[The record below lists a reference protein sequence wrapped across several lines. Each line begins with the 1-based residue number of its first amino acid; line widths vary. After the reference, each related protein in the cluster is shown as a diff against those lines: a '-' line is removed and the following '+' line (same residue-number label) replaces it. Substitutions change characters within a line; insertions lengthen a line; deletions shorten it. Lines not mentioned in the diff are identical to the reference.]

1 MFALKHGE
9 AKFDLF
15 LVCTGLGRVQRGFES
30 YIKDLAEKF
39 TNESVDFT
47 FQVFL
52 GKRLSGAVF
61 EQQEVV
67 HLHRG
72 LELFR
77 KLGVSELRRFNIEQV
92 TFFFGLIPSILIN
105 KPKAIYLG
113 EYNLYCYL
121 YKFRKIFGLNY
132 SLVLYTGGQ
141 AAPGL
146 FDIQKDFVH
155 HITDVY
161 YDLLIKQGIPENR
174 QFIIPHFID
183 LNCNVNELLVNQIR
197 GKAKGKKIFLS
208 VGQVDKKIKRM
219 NLIPQILAGV
229 SDKVFPVVVGAN
241 TSDTEDILASF
252 KSTFGSDGYI
262 VTQSPRSEI
271 GSYYA
276 AADCF
281 VLCSEK
287 ESFGL
292 AFIEALYFNLPVICH
307 NFQEAHFVLKDM
319 ANFYNL
325 DEIDKVSTWIER
337 DLSMI
342 NKYNHNEGRSFVNEN
357 YTWDMLRDRYFSM
370 FNRILSNN

>member
-1 MFALKHGE
+1 MQNRRHSE
-9 AKFDLF
+9 LF

-61 EQQEVV
+61 EQQPVF
-67 HLHRG
+67 HFPRG
-72 LELFR
+72 LKLFR
-77 KLGVSELRRFNIEQV
+77 KSGISDLTGFNIEQF
-92 TFFFGLIPSILIN
+92 TFFCGFLPHILIK

-121 YKFRKIFGLNY
+121 YKFRKLFGLSY

-141 AAPGL
+141 VAPGL
-146 FDIQKDFVH
+146 FDNQKDFVH

-161 YDLLIKQGIPENR
+161 YNQLIKQGVPQNR
-174 QFIIPHFID
+174 QFILPHFID
-183 LNCNVNELLVNQIR
+183 LNFNISELLVNQIR
-197 GKAKGKKIFLS
+197 EKANGKKIFLS
-208 VGQVDKKIKRM
+208 VGQIDKKIKRM
-219 NLIPQILAGV
+219 DLIPKILAGV
-229 SDKVFPVVVGAN
+229 SDKVFPVIVGAN
-241 TSDTEDILASF
+241 TSDTEDILASL

-271 GSYYA
+271 GSYYV

-281 VLCSEK
+281 VLCSAK

-307 NFQEAHFVLKDM
+307 DFQEAHFVLKDK
-319 ANFYNL
+319 AHYFNL
-325 DEIDKVSTWIER
+325 NEIDKVSTWIER

-342 NKYNHNEGRSFVNEN
+342 HKYNHNEGRSFVHDN
-357 YTWDMLRDRYFSM
+357 YTWDVLRDRYFFM